1 MIVVINNRIEMIKK
15 GKFHLSDKYSSFL
28 LSDDA
33 KIDKIKKNDDRVG
46 IETNRKI
53 NNLKYKLP
61 FSFENIFLNKII
73 KIFNTKIQ
81 YILQFSSNHY
91 YLYELSRKHLHI

>member
-1 MIVVINNRIEMIKK
+1 MIVASNNRIEIIKK
-15 GKFHLSDKYSSFL
+15 GKFNLSEKYLSFL

-33 KIDKIKKNDDRVG
+33 KIDKIKKKEDKVG
-46 IETNRKI
+46 IETNRNI

-73 KIFNTKIQ
+73 IIINTKI
-81 YILQFSSNHY
+81 
-91 YLYELSRKHLHI
+91 